1 MYEQLFR
8 KREECLGEARSHN
21 RGEDHDDR
29 NPAESSEDR
38 NDKHSNHTTQFSVN
52 GERLEKRNL
61 FQHQLYLHFF
71 LDLFEKRSLGTW
83 KRSRNHQFS
92 HKKDRRGFKS
102 LKKLDLFNSSP
113 NLLDKTSDSC
123 EQDTIRKSS
132 LQLESNEVLQ
142 YTSRFMLISICT
154 IYLILGIFS

>member
-29 NPAESSEDR
+29 NPAESSGDR

-52 GERLEKRNL
+52 GERLEKL
-61 FQHQLYLHFF
+61 ATPSTVSSF
-71 LDLFEKRSLGTW
+71 LLLDFFEKRSLGTW

-102 LKKLDLFNSSP
+102 LKKFDLFSSSP
-113 NLLDKTSDSC
+113 SLLDKSSESSD
-123 EQDTIRKSS
+123 QDNIRKSS
-132 LQLESNEVLQ
+132 LQLEGREVLQ
-142 YTSRFMLISICT
+142 FTSKLMLIFT
-154 IYLILGIFS
+154 IGLILGIFS